1 MNALKCLT
9 LALML
14 KTGGYFYRTSANLGS
29 TCTINLSILLV
40 KKLPD
45 NYKSDNKR
53 RSTKS
58 SSRSMEESTPPST
71 PTSTSHQASSSTD
84 TSTGLLTVKVEVY
97 QSRILPLSTNIN
109 WKWNILQDVQD
120 LPPRDY
126 SSTRDPFVSAIFDEF
141 SSFWCPSQNFADR
154 GWEPSKE
161 YFNIWLCMIQK
172 EYLIFNYPNFNCIF
186 KSFTLSF
193 IFSYLLWHSA
203 KQSSIFAP
211 LHMEMFIPQSL
222 FLFNPL
228 NPRSWLLPTTNT
240 SELLFVNSK
249 YFAILCLY
257 YSLMYSISETD

>member
-1 MNALKCLT
+1 MDSNIIINNKWL
-9 LALML
+9 
-14 KTGGYFYRTSANLGS
+14 F
-29 TCTINLSILLV
+29 INLSGREG
-40 KKLPD
+40 KHFRCC
-45 NYKSDNKR
+45 SD
-53 RSTKS
+53 SDS
-58 SSRSMEESTPPST
+58 QQLQWPPW
-71 PTSTSHQASSSTD
+71 
-84 TSTGLLTVKVEVY
+84 
-97 QSRILPLSTNIN
+97 R
-109 WKWNILQDVQD
+109 
-120 LPPRDY
+120 
-126 SSTRDPFVSAIFDEF
+126 DEF

-186 KSFTLSF
+186 KSFTMFF
-193 IFSYLLWHSA
+193 IFPYLLWHSA

-249 YFAILCLY
+249 YFAILTDAQNIWNWIEVI
-257 YSLMYSISETD
+257 SLNCIIRNQCYITDIFMNKHA